1 MGNYDY
7 DLIVIGGGIAGF
19 AASVTANGLGKKV
32 AVVESRRLGGN
43 CTSFTCIPSKALI
56 GAAHVSRQ
64 VARLEEMGLRIDGDA
79 TLNTDNVMA
88 RVRSVVQ
95 RAYEKDSPETF
106 EAIGIRVLSGSAE
119 FLDRHRIAVDGH
131 PLSARSFI
139 IAAGTRPLVPP
150 IDGLDQIDYLTNESV
165 FDLDELPG
173 SLMILGAGVDGLEY
187 ASAFGRLG
195 VEVTVVEMAPRLLPM
210 IDRELSDGL
219 LSSLRAEGIRIL
231 SGTKAVGFSMRNGRK
246 VLAVESAEAGAGEV
260 EADAVL
266 VTIGRKPN
274 LDGLSLERAG
284 VKYGPR
290 GVLADGRLR
299 TSARN
304 IYACGDIVGPYQLAS
319 TAEYQGI
326 VAATNVV
333 LPVKRKADYE
343 NAVFV
348 IFTEPAIGYTGLT
361 EEQAREKYGDR
372 LAVLRFD
379 YRGMRRAIVDGAEL
393 GVAKL
398 LCRPDGRLVGA
409 HILGE
414 AAPEVIHELQ
424 AVRAL
429 GKPLHALYSAT
440 HAYPTYAQAIVGR
453 ASQLAYLE
461 KMERSRPVRVALGL
475 LPGYENRLRLARSR
489 LSEKVQA
496 PAGGHVRTVD
506 IRVKAGQAAEKEVR
520 VEAVRVSDQA
530 CVVHLG
536 AEVTDQDEAPVVM
549 ACSQTGPEDVR
560 RIILDFTAVRR
571 LNGLGASMLVKLAAA
586 SKVRHQKLTA
596 YGLSDHYRDVFRVTG
611 LDRAIEVHDSR
622 AQALM
627 SAGSSPDEVLL
638 AEAPEPAPAKDADDE
653 ASWAEPV
660 ARLRVADMPAMAISL
675 NVTGR
680 RPVGPVEGF
689 GPLWQKVYTQH
700 LNGAKVTPAEA
711 VKALKDNFPAFQPPQ
726 NRFYP
731 SSAGIEPGA
740 IVLINASTPGGP
752 VYTGVMVLYAD
763 DESFTFITP
772 QGHPESGWVS
782 FSAFE
787 EEGKT
792 VVQILGLARAND
804 PVYEAAFR
812 LMGSRVQEGIWRHV
826 LSSLAGHLGVVPDV
840 RVQKERV
847 ERSMR
852 WSAVGNVRHNAQIRS
867 LLYAPIVPLRRR
879 RAKAGA

>member
-1 MGNYDY
+1 M
-7 DLIVIGGGIAGF
+7 
-19 AASVTANGLGKKV
+19 
-32 AVVESRRLGGN
+32 
-43 CTSFTCIPSKALI
+43 
-56 GAAHVSRQ
+56 
-64 VARLEEMGLRIDGDA
+64 
-79 TLNTDNVMA
+79 
-88 RVRSVVQ
+88 RSVVQ

-119 FLDRHRIAVDGH
+119 FLDRHRIAVDGR

-165 FDLDELPG
+165 FELDELPG

-231 SGTKAVGFSMRNGRK
+231 SGTKAVGFSMRDGRK
-246 VLAVESAEAGAGEV
+246 VLAVESAQAGAGEV

-274 LDGLSLERAG
+274 LDGLSLERVG

-326 VAATNVV
+326 VAATNAV

-361 EEQAREKYGDR
+361 EEQARDKYGDR

-489 LSEKVQA
+489 LAEQVQA
-496 PAGGHVRTVD
+496 PVGAQVRIVD
-506 IRVKAGQAAEKEVR
+506 VRVKAGRASGKEVH

-530 CVVHLG
+530 CLVRM
-536 AEVTDQDEAPVVM
+536 AREVTDHDEAPVLM
-549 ACSQTGPEDVR
+549 ACGQTGPGEVR
-560 RIILDFTAVRR
+560 RLIMDFTAVRR
-571 LNGLGASMLVKLAAA
+571 MNGLGASMLVKLSAT
-586 SKVRHQKLTA
+586 SKMRGQRLTA
-596 YGLSDHYRDVFRVTG
+596 YGVSDHYRDVLRVTG
-611 LDRAIEVHDSR
+611 LDRTIDVYESR
-622 AQALM
+622 ARALM
-627 SAGSSPDEVLL
+627 AAGASPEEVLASTESPPSPEADATDESSWAGS
-638 AEAPEPAPAKDADDE
+638 
-653 ASWAEPV
+653 V
-660 ARLRVADMPAMAISL
+660 ARLRVADMPARAVSL

-689 GPLWQKVYTQH
+689 GPLWQKTYQQR
-700 LNGAKVTPAEA
+700 LPGSRVTPAAAIKTLRE
-711 VKALKDNFPAFQPPQ
+711 DFPKFQPPQ

-731 SSAGIEPGA
+731 SSAGIEPGE

-763 DESFTFITP
+763 EESFTFITP
-772 QGHPESGWVS
+772 QGHPESGWVN

-787 EEGKT
+787 EDGMT

-812 LMGSRVQEGIWRHV
+812 LVGSRVQEGIWRHV
-826 LSSLAGHLGVVPDV
+826 LSSLATYLGAEPNIQIHKD
-840 RVQKERV
+840 RVDGRL
-847 ERSMR
+847 R
-852 WSAVGNVRHNAQIRS
+852 WGAVANVRHNAQIRS
-867 LLYAPIVPLRRR
+867 LLYAPVALLRRPR
-879 RAKAGA
+879 SLGKG